1 MYAALIACALAVIA
15 LVVFALRSMGVAQDL
30 GTSEADR
37 DRLELELRELAE
49 AEDTE
54 ADALRAALK
63 VKAEELANAR
73 KEISRRRRRG
83 DGLNRLR
90 VLSKAA
96 GEAAGDDHE
105 GQP

>member
-1 MYAALIACALAVIA
+1 MYAAIIAVAIA
-15 LVVFALRSMGVAQDL
+15 FTAFVVFAIRSQGWAHDL

-73 KEISRRRRRG
+73 EEIARRRRRG